1 MTELA
6 THAIAT
12 IFGGSGFIGRHV
24 VRKLAGKGYRLR
36 VAVRRPHV
44 AHFLKPMGRVGQI
57 QLLRTD
63 LNDESA
69 ISRALDGAEIAINLV
84 GILYQ
89 RGRQR
94 FDALHAEAP
103 ARIGGAAK
111 AAGVRRLVHISA
123 IGAAADA
130 PSHYGRS
137 KWQGEAKLR
146 EAFPAATILRPS
158 IVFGPEDDFFNRF
171 ASMARLL
178 SVLPRFVPA
187 MPLIGGGRTRF
198 QPVYVED
205 VAEAVLRALEDP
217 ATEGH
222 IYELGGPRVYT
233 FRELLDLLAKE
244 TGRHPRYAAIPF
256 WLATLMGALL
266 GLLPKPILT
275 VDQVRS
281 LRRDNVVGAGAD
293 APETGSFADL
303 GIAPTALEAILPV
316 YLWRFRK
323 TGQFETL
330 ARA

>member
-6 THAIAT
+6 SHPIIAV
-12 IFGGSGFIGRHV
+12 FGGSGFIGRHV
-24 VRKLAGKGYRLR
+24 VRKLAAKGYRLR
-36 VAVRRPHV
+36 VGVRRPHV
-44 AHFLKPMGRVGQI
+44 AHFLRPMGRVGQI
-57 QLLRTD
+57 QLLRAD
-63 LNDESA
+63 LNDESTIA
-69 ISRALDGAEIAINLV
+69 RVLEGAEMAVNLV
-84 GILYQ
+84 GILHQ
-89 RGRQR
+89 HGRQR
-94 FDALHAEAP
+94 FDALHAEGQ
-103 ARIGGAAK
+103 ARIARAA
-111 AAGVRRLVHISA
+111 AAGGVRRIVHISA
-123 IGAAADA
+123 IGAALDS

-137 KWQGEAKLR
+137 KAQGEAKLR

-171 ASMARLL
+171 ANMARF
-178 SVLPRFVPA
+178 SPV

-205 VAEAVLRALEDP
+205 VAEAVLRALKEP

-222 IYELGGPRVYT
+222 IYELGGPRIYS
-233 FRELLDLLAKE
+233 FKELLDIVAKQ
-244 TGRHPRYAAIPF
+244 TGRHRRQVPIPF
-256 WLATLMGALL
+256 WLAALQGAFL

-275 VDQVRS
+275 LDQVRT

-293 APETGSFADL
+293 APDIGTLADL
-303 GIAPTALEAILPV
+303 GIAPTALEAILPS

>member
-6 THAIAT
+6 AHPIITV
-12 IFGGSGFIGRHV
+12 FGGSGFIGRHV
-24 VRKLAGKGYRLR
+24 VRKLAAKGYRLR
-36 VAVRRPHV
+36 VAVRRPNV

-63 LNDESA
+63 LNDEA
-69 ISRALDGAEIAINLV
+69 AVARALEDATMAVNLV
-84 GILYQ
+84 GILHQ
-89 RGRQR
+89 HGRQR
-94 FDALHAEAP
+94 FEALHAEGP
-103 ARIGGAAK
+103 ARIGRIASAR
-111 AAGVRRLVHISA
+111 GVGRIVHISA
-123 IGAAADA
+123 IGAAADS

-137 KWQGEAKLR
+137 KAEGEAKLR
-146 EAFPAATILRPS
+146 EAFPQATILRPS

-171 ASMARLL
+171 ANMARF
-178 SVLPRFVPA
+178 SPF

-205 VAEAVLRALEDP
+205 VAEAVRRALEDP

-222 IYELGGPRVYT
+222 VFELGGPRIYS
-233 FRELLDLLAKE
+233 FRELFHIVAKE
-244 TGRHPRYAAIPF
+244 TGRHPRYLPIPSWIAAI
-256 WLATLMGALL
+256 MGAFL
-266 GLLPKPILT
+266 GLLPNPILT
-275 VDQVRS
+275 LDQVRT

-293 APETGSFADL
+293 APDIGTLADL
-303 GIAPTALEAILPV
+303 GIEPTALEAILLS